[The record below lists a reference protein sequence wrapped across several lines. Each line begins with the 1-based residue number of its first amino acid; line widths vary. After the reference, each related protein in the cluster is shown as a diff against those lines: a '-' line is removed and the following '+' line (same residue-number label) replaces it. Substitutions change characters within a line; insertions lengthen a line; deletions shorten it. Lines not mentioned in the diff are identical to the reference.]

1 MVIRKGCD
9 AMSIGYTGIVSVD
22 KLYGLPI
29 TGNIVPSVWCHEIIG
44 ENGKPNMN
52 AVMILAEIVYWYRPK
67 VENTEGVQNDIQL
80 QKKFKADL
88 LQLSYR
94 KIMNKF
100 NLSKDQCKRALDLLE
115 NMGLIKRHYRMITA
129 DDGTKFNNVMY
140 IELIAEKI
148 IELTCDETH
157 DPGVIEPH
165 RVRDEMHEGHVNIH
179 TPGMADH
186 MTNTENT
193 TKNTD
198 KDYPSIY
205 QDELV
210 KVRKQVDY
218 DCLIIDRKKDR
229 KTIDDIIGLIV
240 EVNLSNRASYSIN
253 QESISPAR
261 LRQRL
266 SKIDSDI
273 IKSLLD
279 KIQTVN
285 SPVTNMQ
292 SYLLTMMY
300 NAPLTFETELDVKV
314 RQDMYEMGMRA

>member
-1 MVIRKGCD
+1 
-9 AMSIGYTGIVSVD
+9 MSIGYTGIVSVD

-67 VENTEGVQNDIQL
+67 VEKTEEEQNDIQL

-129 DDGTKFNNVMY
+129 DDGTKFNHVMY
-140 IELIAEKI
+140 IELIAEKV

>member
-1 MVIRKGCD
+1 
-9 AMSIGYTGIVSVD
+9 MSIGYTGIVSVD

-67 VENTEGVQNDIQL
+67 VEKTEEEQNDIQL

>member
-140 IELIAEKI
+140 IELIAEKV

>member
-1 MVIRKGCD
+1 
-9 AMSIGYTGIVSVD
+9 MSIGYTGIVSVD

-140 IELIAEKI
+140 IELIAEKV

>member
-67 VENTEGVQNDIQL
+67 VEKTEEEQNDIQL

>member
-1 MVIRKGCD
+1 
-9 AMSIGYTGIVSVD
+9 MSIGYTGIVSVD